1 MTDSFLLF
9 TNIFKMLEFNPLHYE
24 KKPPAKIYFDLFL
37 LQLYNRFFLISERLY
52 QRSCSAKGA
61 AHMSV
66 I

>member
-37 LQLYNRFFLISERLY
+37 L
-52 QRSCSAKGA
+52 
-61 AHMSV
+61 
-66 I
+66 